1 MRSNPI
7 IPTPSIIRDSRVI
20 ELFVE
25 YTFKGRK
32 NSNFEYSDE
41 KIGKIRLKCKR
52 LVLMKNCC
60 LLFLAC
66 CSQNQEN
73 LKELA
78 KIRKFHFSCQKV
90 WRNKHATENYFEN
103 SWTFVLIKTL
113 LVYLSRVLLSYSQRR
128 KKSHKN
134 SNIKMSREFKVA
146 NCWKERRINLKCHK

>member
-1 MRSNPI
+1 MHAFLHYFFNPVQTPYYSNPPIINNYYNIQPSPPPPPI
-7 IPTPSIIRDSRVI
+7 IPTPPIIRDSRVI

-78 KIRKFHFSCQKV
+78 KITKFHFSCQKV
-90 WRNKHATENYFEN
+90 WRNKHATENYF
-103 SWTFVLIKTL
+103 
-113 LVYLSRVLLSYSQRR
+113 
-128 KKSHKN
+128 
-134 SNIKMSREFKVA
+134 
-146 NCWKERRINLKCHK
+146 

>member
-1 MRSNPI
+1 MRSLSGNVYSTNICNENDYKTFCTHFYTTFSIPSKSPIIPIALLLIIITISNPPPPFPPPI
-7 IPTPSIIRDSRVI
+7 IPTPPIIRDSRVI

-60 LLFLAC
+60 LLYLPC

-78 KIRKFHFSCQKV
+78 K
-90 WRNKHATENYFEN
+90 NKEIPF
-103 SWTFVLIKTL
+103 F
-113 LVYLSRVLLSYSQRR
+113 
-128 KKSHKN
+128 
-134 SNIKMSREFKVA
+134 MSESLEK
-146 NCWKERRINLKCHK
+146 

>member
-1 MRSNPI
+1 MRSHSGYVYSRNICNENDYKTFWTHFYTIFSIPFNRPYYSNPPIINNYYNVQYSPLPPI
-7 IPTPSIIRDSRVI
+7 IPTPPIIRDSRVI

-25 YTFKGRK
+25 YTFKGRR

-41 KIGKIRLKCKR
+41 KIRKIRLKCKR

-90 WRNKHATENYFEN
+90 WRNKHATENYF
-103 SWTFVLIKTL
+103 
-113 LVYLSRVLLSYSQRR
+113 
-128 KKSHKN
+128 
-134 SNIKMSREFKVA
+134 
-146 NCWKERRINLKCHK
+146 